1 MAEEK
6 YINIDFPF
14 RDSKKGFYFNLNS
27 SDKSAIRSDLMHLLL
42 TNKGERLYLP
52 DFGCDLRKYI
62 FEPNDQIT
70 HDKIKDSL
78 NESIKQYIPNL
89 IVDEI
94 SFSHNDI
101 DEFSQIL
108 HLQSQVYCIYNLMTH
123 IMSYSAY
130 EFQIH

>member
-14 RDSKKGFYFNLNS
+14 RDSAKGFYFKLNNT
-27 SDKSAIRSDLMHLLL
+27 DTDAIRSDLMHLLL

-52 DFGCDLRKYI
+52 DFGSDLRKYI

-78 NESIKQYIPNL
+78 NESIKKYIPNL
-89 IVDEI
+89 IVNEI
-94 SFSHNDI
+94 SFDNDEI
-101 DEFSQIL
+101 EELIIVKLRYTVTEGTFSSSDTIE
-108 HLQSQVYCIYNLMTH
+108 IT
-123 IMSYSAY
+123 
-130 EFQIH
+130 F

>member
-14 RDSKKGFYFNLNS
+14 RDSGKGFYFKLNNT
-27 SDKSAIRSDLMHLLL
+27 DTDAVRSDLMHLLL

-52 DFGCDLRKYI
+52 DFGSDLRKYI

-78 NESIKQYIPNL
+78 NESIKKYIPNL
-89 IVDEI
+89 IVNEI
-94 SFSHNDI
+94 SFDNDEI
-101 DEFSQIL
+101 EELIIVKLRYTVTEGTFSSSDTIE
-108 HLQSQVYCIYNLMTH
+108 IT
-123 IMSYSAY
+123 
-130 EFQIH
+130 F